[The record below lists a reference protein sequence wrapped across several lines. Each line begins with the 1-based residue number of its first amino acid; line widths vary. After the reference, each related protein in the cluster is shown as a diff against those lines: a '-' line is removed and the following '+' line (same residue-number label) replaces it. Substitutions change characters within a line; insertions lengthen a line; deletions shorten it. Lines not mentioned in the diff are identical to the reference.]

1 MSRVF
6 LTTSERSVT
15 YFTLKTFLMFFTFYL
30 FFDIFDDGISSTLR
44 SPPPMPDHTPDA
56 LARALDAV
64 RLLGFQRLGPELAE
78 AIRQALQARHGHG
91 NSAES

>member
-1 MSRVF
+1 
-6 LTTSERSVT
+6 
-15 YFTLKTFLMFFTFYL
+15 
-30 FFDIFDDGISSTLR
+30 
-44 SPPPMPDHTPDA
+44 MPDDTPDA
-56 LARALDAV
+56 LARALDTV